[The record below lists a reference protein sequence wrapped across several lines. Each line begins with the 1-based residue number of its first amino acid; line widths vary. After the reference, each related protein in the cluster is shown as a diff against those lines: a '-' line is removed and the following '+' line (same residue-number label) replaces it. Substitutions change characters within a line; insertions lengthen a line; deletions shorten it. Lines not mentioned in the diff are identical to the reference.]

1 MMVGILGILK
11 AGAAYVPLDPAY
23 PRDRLAFV
31 LADTA
36 APVIIIQPHLKSVL
50 PASDA
55 RLVTLDTAWSQ
66 ISNQPTNRPVV
77 DVTADDLAYVIY
89 TSGSTGKPKG
99 VPISHRNLVHST
111 TVRFRFYPEPVKR
124 FLLLSSFAFDSSV
137 VGLFWSLCQGG
148 ALVLPRQK
156 QEQDVYEIA
165 GLVARH
171 NISHLLCLPSLYHL
185 LLEHGGAGNL
195 GSLNTVIVAG
205 EACTADLV
213 RAHYRLLPRATLY
226 NEYGPTEGTVWSSAC
241 AIPADFNGSV
251 VPIGKPIPNMQAY
264 VLDAQRQP
272 VPVGVAGEL
281 YIGGEGLT
289 AGYLNHPELTAERFL
304 PNPFRVG
311 ERLYRT
317 GDLVR
322 WQTDGQLA
330 FLGRVDQQVKIRGHR
345 IELEEIEAALLDLNG
360 VAQAVVI
367 ARGDAPASPNPDD
380 LEGLAAALEAAG
392 EDGLRLLTAL
402 ELSSTVSL
410 ESVPV

>member
-1 MMVGILGILK
+1 
-11 AGAAYVPLDPAY
+11 
-23 PRDRLAFV
+23 
-31 LADTA
+31 
-36 APVIIIQPHLKSVL
+36 
-50 PASDA
+50 
-55 RLVTLDTAWSQ
+55 
-66 ISNQPTNRPVV
+66 
-77 DVTADDLAYVIY
+77 
-89 TSGSTGKPKG
+89 
-99 VPISHRNLVHST
+99 
-111 TVRFRFYPEPVKR
+111 
-124 FLLLSSFAFDSSV
+124 
-137 VGLFWSLCQGG
+137 
-148 ALVLPRQK
+148 
-156 QEQDVYEIA
+156 
-165 GLVARH
+165 
-171 NISHLLCLPSLYHL
+171 
-185 LLEHGGAGNL
+185 
-195 GSLNTVIVAG
+195 
-205 EACTADLV
+205 
-213 RAHYRLLPRATLY
+213 
-226 NEYGPTEGTVWSSAC
+226 
-241 AIPADFNGSV
+241 
-251 VPIGKPIPNMQAY
+251 
-264 VLDAQRQP
+264 
-272 VPVGVAGEL
+272 
-281 YIGGEGLT
+281 LT